1 MACDMEL
8 QVGWAALRRT
18 LRSVDVEGQVS
29 SSHEVHL
36 QVRVLPI
43 LDDAVMRQLLKQI
56 LRERGWRE
64 NPDGS
69 ISKEVGEATA
79 TLSADGAEAR
89 LTLQKNTTVVVTA
102 RVEAKK
108 DSSENELKKAARD
121 ASAEALSKKKEL
133 EAPRQAEAALKELTT
148 LEPLLRAQL
157 QEALNQVYKRALEQ
171 KAAQLGNLESSLE
184 KQEPNGSYEVTVV
197 VRA

>member
-8 QVGWAALRRT
+8 QVGWASLRRT
-18 LRSVDVEGQVS
+18 LRSVDVEGQVN
-29 SSHEVHL
+29 SSHEIHL
-36 QVRVLPI
+36 RVRVLPI
-43 LDDAVMRQLLKQI
+43 LDDTVMRQLLMQV

-69 ISKEVGEATA
+69 LSKEVGEATA
-79 TLSADGAEAR
+79 TLSADGAEV
-89 LTLQKNTTVVVTA
+89 TLAIQKNTTVVVTA
-102 RVEAKK
+102 RVEAKR
-108 DSSENELKKAARD
+108 DSSESDLKKAART
-121 ASAEALSKKKEL
+121 ASAEDLSKKKVIETQ
-133 EAPRQAEAALKELTT
+133 RQAEAALKELTT